1 MTSGQFACFEG
12 LSTQPFSFFSNY
24 ICAMDFL
31 PALKAIAQWVVL
43 GLNFVFI
50 LGVIRQKIWAWPI
63 GIIASAI
70 SVWLFI
76 DVKLFS
82 EALLYSVYIVLGFY
96 GWFRWMP
103 GKNTKSRAISEAS
116 PKVHLF
122 AILIGLITWIGL
134 GSFFQYFTDSALP
147 YADAFSTAFAFVAT
161 YLESEK
167 YLRHWWYWIVL
178 NAFSI
183 WLYHAREL
191 DIMAFMLLGFTAFS
205 VVGYY
210 SWVKQ
215 VNPTTAED

>member
-12 LSTQPFSFFSNY
+12 LYQQPFSFFSDY
-24 ICAMDFL
+24 ICAMDIL
-31 PALKAIAQWVVL
+31 PVLKSIAQWIVL

-50 LGVIRQKIWAWPI
+50 LGVIREKVWAWPI

-103 GKNTKSRAISEAS
+103 GRNSKSRPITEAS
-116 PKVHLF
+116 PKIHLF
-122 AILIGLITWIGL
+122 SILIGLLTWVVL
-134 GSFFQYFTDSALP
+134 GSFFQRFTDSALP

-183 WLYHAREL
+183 WLYHTRGL
-191 DIMAFMLLGFTAFS
+191 DVMALMMLGFTAFS
-205 VVGYY
+205 VVGFN
-210 SWVKQ
+210 SWLKQ
-215 VNPTTAED
+215 INRTTVED